1 MPPDYFF
8 LAFIYCE
15 GFFKYILSLVILIKT
30 HLNMSSDEGKK
41 IQVDDHG
48 TILATS
54 ARKDFTIR
62 S

>member
-1 MPPDYFF
+1 
-8 LAFIYCE
+8 
-15 GFFKYILSLVILIKT
+15 
-30 HLNMSSDEGKK
+30 MSSDEGKK